1 MEERFKELGM
11 GMFAEQFANSPQ
23 LLSFFGANFGGSE
36 NAAIRQ
42 TLLEAADSSDFSLRQ
57 WVESLRTLRAWL
69 DARGLILPL
78 EDELGYIGCA
88 AEAAGAGSNLSY
100 LPALVTEMLETYGC
114 DRAEPRSA
122 SERGADWDD

>member
-1 MEERFKELGM
+1 MEERREGLEM
-11 GMFAEQFANSPQ
+11 GVFAEQCANSPQ
-23 LLSFFGANFGGSE
+23 LLSFLEANFGGSE

-69 DARGLILPL
+69 DARGLILPV

-122 SERGADWDD
+122 GERGADFDD